1 MPYAVSHPV
10 RYRHTTRIELPE
22 GSDFENEFFEVDD
35 KTFYFSKRVD
45 FAEEVLVVE
54 YIYESR
60 RDHVPPED
68 IQAYANNI
76 RKVQNL
82 ASYQMHMPNPEI
94 EFGTYRF
101 EAGDV
106 NGPMVILTLMALGGA
121 ALLGYKYVYRYD
133 PPYWP
138 PSPVNARLEGIG
150 GWLLLPA
157 RGILVNPITLLVT
170 SRELLY
176 VFSSLQWSIV
186 RGHYGLGMPIVV
198 AFELIFNTLIWSAYF
213 TRSERVKATFTRQ
226 LADRP
231 TSPPEI
237 AGAEGRLPLQ
247 DVG

>member
-45 FAEEVLVVE
+45 FAKDVLVVE

-68 IQAYANNI
+68 IQVYANNI

-82 ASYQMHMPNPEI
+82 ASYQMHMPNPEM

-106 NGPMVILTLMALGGA
+106 NGPMVILALMALGGA
-121 ALLGYKYVYRYD
+121 ALLGYKYVCRYE
-133 PPYWP
+133 PLYWP
-138 PSPVNARLEGIG
+138 PSLVNARLEGIG

-157 RGILVNPITLLVT
+157 LGILVEPHNAPGD
-170 SRELLY
+170 
-176 VFSSLQWSIV
+176 Q
-186 RGHYGLGMPIVV
+186 P
-198 AFELIFNTLIWSAYF
+198 
-213 TRSERVKATFTRQ
+213 
-226 LADRP
+226 
-231 TSPPEI
+231 
-237 AGAEGRLPLQ
+237 
-247 DVG
+247 